1 MYKKIFLSFVF
12 LIISD
17 TSHSKSLIDIKNEE
31 NLIAL
36 TDKNRILNI
45 NYWTSMKPNSVL
57 IGGFLDNSSEYIN
70 YNNNGQLNIIGMGDG
85 NAGQG
90 CLLCIMDTTRS
101 ITHSMPGLNTAWPN
115 GPNGIASYSV
125 ADSNAFYDGVENRLP
140 DMVLDV
146 LYYKT
151 DKVIL
156 RKPLTNFQINRIH
169 QGMYILSNSID
180 KNIQKP
186 FFSKSF
192 NLPNVNYYASII
204 QKVDDPTHISVS
216 GWAVPGSGNGSLGQ
230 VPSTSFLD
238 TLWTNYGRPI
248 VGIGG
253 VSAVGN
259 ANWRVDL
266 SQKARPNSFVHRA
279 GFIELDFGSDYPEGT
294 YAAQL
299 MNFEVGGNAP
309 SADSFVMRMDAINFP
324 TILNLGLGPNAW
336 GIKSSSFMFH
346 GNAGVSYIQPDF
358 LMAENDAF
366 SDSENNIRLSSYLH
380 KRKNGPNGVGGTELY
395 FGASADGTQGVSP
408 YVDTKTQNMGAIGF
422 NIAGNL
428 GSVSLCSSP
437 SGSNKLQCNSQLNS
451 SGDFIQK
458 GNLIVSKNIT
468 VNTFS
473 IKSSLNGRIVSKFDS
488 NGNLNTIGTASFK
501 KILIPIGTPVSS
513 KSICKRGEV
522 KMDTSYIYFC
532 IKTNE
537 WHRMPNGKTW

>member
-1 MYKKIFLSFVF
+1 
-12 LIISD
+12 
-17 TSHSKSLIDIKNEE
+17 
-31 NLIAL
+31 
-36 TDKNRILNI
+36 
-45 NYWTSMKPNSVL
+45 
-57 IGGFLDNSSEYIN
+57 
-70 YNNNGQLNIIGMGDG
+70 
-85 NAGQG
+85 QG
-90 CLLCIMDTTRS
+90 CLLCVMDTTRS

-115 GPNGIASYSV
+115 GPNGIASYGV

-146 LYYKT
+146 LSYDANNVTLK
-151 DKVIL
+151 
-156 RKPLTNFQINRIH
+156 KPLTISQMSRIH
-169 QGMYILSNSID
+169 QGMYIISNSID
-180 KNIQKP
+180 KNIPKP
-186 FFSKSF
+186 IFSKVL

-204 QKVDDPTHISVS
+204 EKVDDPTHISVS
-216 GWAVPGSGNGSLGQ
+216 GWAVPGSGNGNLGQ
-230 VPSTSFLD
+230 VPSTFFLD

-259 ANWRVDL
+259 ANWRIDL
-266 SQKARPNSFVHRA
+266 SQESRPNSFVHRA

-309 SADSFVMRMDAINFP
+309 SADSFVIRMDAMNFP

-346 GNAGVSYIQPDF
+346 GNAGVSYTQPDF

-380 KRKNGPNGVGGTELY
+380 KRKNGPNGVWGTELY

-428 GSVSLCSSP
+428 GGVSLCSSP
-437 SGSNKLQCNSQLNS
+437 SGSNKLQCNSQLRS

-458 GNLIVSKNIT
+458 GNLTVSKNIT
-468 VNTFS
+468 ANTFS
-473 IKSSLNGRIVSKFDS
+473 TRSSLNGDIMSIFDS

-501 KILIPIGTPVSS
+501 KLLIPIGTPASS
-513 KSICKRGEV
+513 TAICKKGEV
-522 KMDTSYIYFC
+522 EMDTSYIYFC
-532 IKTNE
+532 IEKNK
-537 WHRMPNGKTW
+537 WHRMSNGETW